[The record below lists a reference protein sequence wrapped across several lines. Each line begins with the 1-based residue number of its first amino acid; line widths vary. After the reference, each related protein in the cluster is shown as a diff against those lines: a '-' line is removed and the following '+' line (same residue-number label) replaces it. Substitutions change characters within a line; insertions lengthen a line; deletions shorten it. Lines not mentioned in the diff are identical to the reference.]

1 MPDAA
6 DEKGAPVGKISPVDR
21 DAFRKRSS
29 DLDRRIGEAR
39 GEPVEERGGRA
50 GADRR
55 AMSYGFRMVADFV
68 SAIIV
73 GGVIG
78 YFADYILGTSPW
90 MLVGFLVLGFI
101 AGVRNVMGSYN
112 RMQADMRA
120 ATGGDIG
127 RDMPD
132 SAYDDD

>member
-1 MPDAA
+1 
-6 DEKGAPVGKISPVDR
+6 
-21 DAFRKRSS
+21 
-29 DLDRRIGEAR
+29 
-39 GEPVEERGGRA
+39 
-50 GADRR
+50 
-55 AMSYGFRMVADFV
+55 MVADFV